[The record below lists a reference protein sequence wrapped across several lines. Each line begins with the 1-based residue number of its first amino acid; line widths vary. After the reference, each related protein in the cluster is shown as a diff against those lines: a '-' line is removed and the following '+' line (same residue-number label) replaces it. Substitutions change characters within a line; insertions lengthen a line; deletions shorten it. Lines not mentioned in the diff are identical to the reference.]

1 MMEDFDRTVFEFMQE
16 FGFTATYLQA
26 GTATYNPTTGE
37 NTVAVTEIPV
47 EAIQLDLPLTRNG
60 ASTATGTLIQDGDKQ
75 LFIRPPNK
83 TDENASALV
92 VNPAADRV
100 RIGSTEWRIVTFKET
115 NPSANNQIL
124 IELYIRR

>member
-1 MMEDFDRTVFEFMQE
+1 MEFMQDYS
-16 FGFTATYLQA
+16 FTATYLQA
-26 GTATYNPTTGE
+26 GTATYNPATGE

-83 TDENASALV
+83 TDTGATALS

-100 RIGSTEWRIVTFKET
+100 RIGSTEWNIVTSKSIDT
-115 NPSANNQIL
+115 TASDQIL

>member
-1 MMEDFDRTVFEFMQE
+1 MEDFDSAIMSFFSE
-16 FGFTATYLQA
+16 FGFSATYLQA
-26 GTATYNPTTGE
+26 STATYNPATGE
-37 NTVAVTEIPV
+37 NVVTVTEIPV

-75 LFIRPPNK
+75 LFIRPPKK
-83 TDENASALV
+83 TNIGYPVLA

-100 RIGSTEWRIVTFKET
+100 RIGLTEWRIVTAKEL
-115 NPSANNQIL
+115 NPSTQDSIL

>member
-1 MMEDFDRTVFEFMQE
+1 MEDFDSAIMSFFTE
-16 FGFTATYLQA
+16 FGFSATYLQA
-26 GTATYNPTTGE
+26 GTATYNPATGE

-47 EAIQLDLPLTRNG
+47 EAIQLDLPLVRNG
-60 ASTATGTLIQDGDKQ
+60 MSTSTGTLIQDGDKQ

-83 TDENASALV
+83 ADENATVLV

-100 RIGSTEWRIVTFKET
+100 RIGSTEWRIVAAKET
-115 NPSANNQIL
+115 NPTGSNQIL